1 MKGSNR
7 TLVIALL
14 SSGLLLAGS
23 SATMAQQAT
32 SPTAAAPTTL
42 YQTSKVT
49 VVQDGDW
56 IRWQFA
62 EALAPNAPHVIY
74 RGTRATDGTC
84 GFMGTGS
91 RPMRTQDNVFIE
103 RTVALNSN
111 ACLLETESAT
121 VARADATKRGLMAED
136 AKRPGVSHAEVGKE
150 AGAALQLESGYTYTG
165 SIQTQVEDPVNLDVA
180 DVRTNFE
187 WNANA
192 SCVTAWHRWPDWYW
206 FGPSGWGLDSSSWP
220 GTDPNG
226 NWCSGA
232 TQTTT
237 GHFTNGIFC
246 FFFDTWVNHA
256 ATRFNALPGGGATW
270 SWNTTWGGGC
280 SDLLS
285 FNVVAN

>member
-1 MKGSNR
+1 MNGSTR
-7 TLVIALL
+7 TLVTALW
-14 SSGLLLAGS
+14 SSALVLTGS
-23 SATMAQQAT
+23 SVTVAQQA
-32 SPTAAAPTTL
+32 SAPAATTTTL

-56 IRWQFA
+56 VRWQFG

-74 RGTRATDGTC
+74 RGTRATDGSC
-84 GFMGTGS
+84 GFMNSGS
-91 RPMRTQDNVFIE
+91 RPKRTQDNVFIE
-103 RTVALNSN
+103 RSVALNTN

-121 VARADATKRGLMAED
+121 VARTDATTRGLIVADAS
-136 AKRPGVSHAEVGKE
+136 RPGVSHAEVGTE
-150 AGAALQLESGYTYTG
+150 AGPALQLESGYTYTG
-165 SIQTQVEDPVNLDVA
+165 SIQTQVQDPVDLDVA

-187 WNANA
+187 WDANS

-206 FGPSGWGLDSSSWP
+206 FGPSGWGLNSSSWP
-220 GTDPNG
+220 GTDPSA

-237 GHFTNGIFC
+237 GYFTNGIFC
-246 FFFDTWVNHA
+246 AFFDTWVNHA
-256 ATRFNALPGGGATW
+256 ATKFTALPGGAATW
-270 SWNTTWGGGC
+270 SWNTSWGGAC